1 MYAYALIKN
10 QLNHNTIGVTR
21 MLNRALRSASRRMF
35 YLYFLLIPAL
45 GASAAITGKITF
57 TGRIVEPPCVLNTL
71 NTVINLTCTGNG
83 RTSNYA
89 ATPNSAEMN
98 IPEAGIALMKTER
111 FNNSANIYMTT
122 VSYN

>member
-1 MYAYALIKN
+1 
-10 QLNHNTIGVTR
+10 

-35 YLYFLLIPAL
+35 YLYFLFLPAL
-45 GASAAITGKITF
+45 GASAATTGKITF
-57 TGRIVEPPCVLNTL
+57 TGQIVEPPCVLNTL
-71 NTVINLTCTGNG
+71 NTVVNVTCTGNG
-83 RTSNYA
+83 RTSNFT